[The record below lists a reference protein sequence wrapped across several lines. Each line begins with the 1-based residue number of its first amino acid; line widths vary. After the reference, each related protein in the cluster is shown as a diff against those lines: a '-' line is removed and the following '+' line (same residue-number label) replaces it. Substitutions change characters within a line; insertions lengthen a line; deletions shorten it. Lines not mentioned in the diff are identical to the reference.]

1 MSKKYKV
8 TMQTVKILITGPF
21 NAGKTT
27 FIKTISEIS
36 VVSTERDI
44 TDHTKS
50 LKPETTVAMDFG
62 KITIDEKLALYLFG
76 TPGQERF
83 DFMWETLSEGMLGY
97 ILMIDVSRKE
107 SIKEA
112 KTILEFFKKLSD
124 VPYIIALNKKDMADG
139 SINEE
144 ILRKKLTVE
153 QKIPV
158 VECNSFEKEN
168 VKDALLCLLYLI
180 LDQTDEKEKLKKR

>member
-139 SINEE
+139 SIDEE

-153 QKIPV
+153 KKIPV

-168 VKDALLCLLYLI
+168 VKDVLLCLLYLI